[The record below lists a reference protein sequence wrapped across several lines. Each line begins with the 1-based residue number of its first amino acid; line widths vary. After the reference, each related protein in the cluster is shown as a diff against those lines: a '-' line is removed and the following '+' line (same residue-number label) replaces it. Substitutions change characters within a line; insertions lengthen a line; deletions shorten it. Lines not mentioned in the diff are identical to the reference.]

1 MKMVGLSKWSMGYE
15 TDFMKCVQRIHM
27 QYQTCMH
34 CTAFLLCINGV
45 AYYSNVM
52 SFTPGVISFICVNA
66 NPQVLLVCLFC
77 VRFLLWLDC
86 FAYLPLECLP
96 KFSILRYYR
105 IQPQLY

>member
-34 CTAFLLCINGV
+34 CTALRIYCTYLRKHKCR
-45 AYYSNVM
+45 
-52 SFTPGVISFICVNA
+52 
-66 NPQVLLVCLFC
+66 PQVLLVCLFC

-105 IQPQLY
+105 VIIFSRTYF